1 MRLYPASAATQLEF
15 DKIKA
20 LLIEQG
26 KTVYAKEKAALLRI
40 HTRKDF
46 IELDLRQTFEY
57 KLLLQTQQY
66 FPNDFTQNIQRD
78 IKLLG
83 IPGAMLSGEQWLPV
97 RKLTE
102 NLQGI
107 FRWFDTERKT
117 AFPALANVIESSFYE
132 KQIIQS
138 IDEIL
143 DESGTVKDSA
153 SAELQKIRM
162 NLFRKRNEL
171 RRMFEKVVS
180 RLTKAGYSADID
192 ESFSNGRRVV
202 AVFSEHKRQVK
213 GILHGESDSRKTAF
227 IEPEE
232 TIGLNN
238 DVYSLENDEIKEVQ
252 RILRDL
258 TARLSVYAPLLQQY
272 LDIVGEYDF
281 IRAKAKL
288 ALDMNG
294 QLPSLTDKAH
304 IHLIDAH
311 HPLLY
316 LYNKAA
322 GKKTIPVSLTLDDKN
337 RILVISGPNA
347 GGKTVTMKTIGL
359 NQLMLQS
366 GLLVPVH
373 PDSQMGIFKQLFI
386 HIGDT
391 QNLEFELSTYSSHLL
406 HMKYF
411 IEIANGKTLF
421 FIDELGSGSD
431 PNLGGAF
438 AEVIMDELS
447 HKHAFGIVTTHYLN
461 LKVMA
466 NHTQGIINGAMQFDE
481 VHLQPLY
488 KLVVGK
494 PGSSYTF
501 AIAERI
507 GLPQHL
513 IKKARK
519 LVDEDHFSL
528 DRLLN
533 TTEKDLQQ
541 LQKEKSDL
549 HKLLKE
555 NEKLKKEM
563 ETVLNKEKH
572 LQQVELLKNQNRISE
587 ERLVYL
593 KDMERKLKQ
602 IVLDWKKSENK
613 NEVVKNLQTLLFKGK
628 EEIVVNKLAKKV
640 DKKYKELN
648 QHISVGSLVKMKKNY
663 QVGEVKEI
671 RGKRAIIQVGS
682 LPMNVDLAD
691 LVAVEKMEEVVLVSS
706 PG

>member
-1 MRLYPASAATQLEF
+1 MRLYPESALSQLEF
-15 DKIKA
+15 DKVKA
-20 LLIEQG
+20 LLKDHA
-26 KTVYAKEKAALLRI
+26 KTEYAKEKAGNLRI
-40 HTRKDF
+40 HTRKEY
-46 IELDLRQTFEY
+46 IQLELNQSNEY
-57 KLLLQTQQY
+57 KLILQQGQY
-66 FPNDFTQNIQRD
+66 FPNDFTYNISRD
-78 IKLLG
+78 IKLLS
-83 IPGAMLSGEQWLPV
+83 IQGAMLTGEQWMPIRRLS
-97 RKLTE
+97 E
-102 NLQGI
+102 NMSNI
-107 FRWFDTERKT
+107 FRWFDAERRT
-117 AFPALANVIESSFYE
+117 AFPALSRVIEGTYYE
-132 KQIIQS
+132 KLIIEL
-138 IDEIL
+138 IDEVL
-143 DESGTVKDSA
+143 DESGNVKDNA
-153 SAELQKIRM
+153 SADLQKIRM
-162 NLFRKRNEL
+162 SLYRKRNEL
-171 RRMFEKVVS
+171 RRMFEKVIAK
-180 RLTKAGYSADID
+180 LAKAGYSADID

-232 TIGLNN
+232 TIELNN
-238 DVYSLENDEIKEVQ
+238 DVFALEYDEIKEVQ
-252 RILRDL
+252 KILRDL
-258 TARLSVYAPLLQQY
+258 TARLSIYAPLLQQY
-272 LDIVGEYDF
+272 LSITGEYDF
-281 IRAKAKL
+281 INAKAKL

-294 QLPSLTDKAH
+294 QLPELADKAH
-304 IHLIDAH
+304 VHLIDAY

-316 LYNKAA
+316 LYNKTS
-322 GKKTIPVSLTLDDKN
+322 GKKTIPVTLTLDEKN

-359 NQLMLQS
+359 NQMMLQS

-411 IEIANGKTLF
+411 IEVANGKTLF

-438 AEVIMDELS
+438 AEVIMEELS
-447 HKHAFGIVTTHYLN
+447 RRHAYGIVTTHYLN

-481 VHLQPLY
+481 VKLLPMY
-488 KLVVGK
+488 KLIVGK

-513 IKKARK
+513 INKARK
-519 LVDEDHFSL
+519 LVDEDHFKL

-533 TTEKDLQQ
+533 STEQDLQQ
-541 LQKEKSDL
+541 VNKEKKELQKL
-549 HKLLKE
+549 VKE

-563 ETVLNKEKH
+563 EIVLDRERH
-572 LQQVELLKNQNRISE
+572 RQQLELLKNQNRITE
-587 ERLVYL
+587 DRLAYL

-602 IVLDWKKSENK
+602 IVLDWKKAENK
-613 NEVVKNLQTLLFKGK
+613 NDVVKNLQNLLFKQK
-628 EEIVVNKLAKKV
+628 EAIVVNKLAKKV
-640 DKKYKELN
+640 DKNYKELN
-648 QHISVGSLVKMKKNY
+648 AHIVVGSLVKMKKNY

-671 RGKRAIIQVGS
+671 RGKRAIVQVGI
-682 LPMNVDLAD
+682 LPMNVDIAD
-691 LVAVEKMEEVVLVSS
+691 LVSVEKLEE
-706 PG
+706 PPKA